1 GRLRS
6 GVTPAMAAADLQRV
20 LPRLAELHPIA
31 IPGMSMTE
39 FLAKLSPRVVVHPLR
54 DDVVGDVGRVLW
66 VIFGT
71 IAFVLLAACAN
82 IANLCLVRAEG
93 RQKELAV
100 HAALGAGRFDAI
112 ARFLAEGLILS
123 GLGAPFGV
131 ALA

>member
-20 LPRLAELHPIA
+20 LPRLAELQPIA

-54 DDVVGDVGRVLW
+54 DDVVGDIGRVLW

-71 IAFVLLAACAN
+71 IGFVLLAACAN

-93 RQKELAV
+93 QRGELAV
-100 HAALGAGRFDAI
+100 RAALGAGRGDLV
-112 ARFLAEGLILS
+112 ARFLVEGLL
-123 GLGAPFGV
+123 
-131 ALA
+131 LAG